1 MQSRHAT
8 LNKDSLMSIR
18 RSIIRL
24 PLLLVLWALAS
35 ISLADSGSD
44 LTAAKQAF
52 ETVKRAVTSD
62 VNQLES
68 KRRDAIWKNYYL
80 ALEQLQRM
88 EVHHR
93 MMTGHQQ
100 DRQAQFELAR
110 DEFRRALAK
119 LQPLLSGEKP

>member
-1 MQSRHAT
+1 MG
-8 LNKDSLMSIR
+8 IR

-24 PLLLVLWALAS
+24 PLLLLLWAPVS

-44 LTAAKQAF
+44 LAAAKQAF

-100 DRQAQFELAR
+100 DRQAQFEQAR
-110 DEFRRALAK
+110 TEFRRALAN
-119 LQPLLSGEKP
+119 LQPLLPGSKP